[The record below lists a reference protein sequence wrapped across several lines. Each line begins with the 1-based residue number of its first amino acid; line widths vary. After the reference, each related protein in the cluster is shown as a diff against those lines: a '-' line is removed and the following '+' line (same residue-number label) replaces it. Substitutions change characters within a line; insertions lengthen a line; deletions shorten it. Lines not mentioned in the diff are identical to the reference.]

1 MGLVGGMVVFILV
14 VISGG
19 FPQTKLNG
27 SILVRMLFPVVKLS
41 CIVVVY
47 QTILVKSEKYSC
59 SVATLILVMPTVSIC
74 YKEEGD

>member
-1 MGLVGGMVVFILV
+1 MVFILV

>member
-1 MGLVGGMVVFILV
+1 MGGMVVFILV
-14 VISGG
+14 LISGG

-27 SILVRMLFPVVKLS
+27 SILVRMLFPVVKFS

-59 SVATLILVMPTVSIC
+59 SVATLILVMPTISIC